1 MNKDLW
7 YSTGLELYVELYLLK
22 KKKKKKNRQE
32 YTCHYDLLTG
42 KNPA

>member
-22 KKKKKKNRQE
+22 KKKKKKEQAGI
-32 YTCHYDLLTG
+32 HLSL
-42 KNPA
+42 